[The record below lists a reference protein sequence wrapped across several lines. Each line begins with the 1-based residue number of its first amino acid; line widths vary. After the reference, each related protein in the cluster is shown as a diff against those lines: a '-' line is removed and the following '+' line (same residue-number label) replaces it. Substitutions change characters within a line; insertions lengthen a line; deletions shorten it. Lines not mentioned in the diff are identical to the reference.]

1 MSARPHTLTEHDIEQ
16 WIAAISSG
24 QYPVD
29 TKLPAGR
36 VLVQIHGVSQAVIC
50 DVAGG
55 LQAEGFVD
63 TR

>member
-24 QYPVD
+24 QYLVG

-36 VLVQIHGVSQAVIC
+36 VLTHRCSG
-50 DVAGG
+50 
-55 LQAEGFVD
+55 
-63 TR
+63 